1 MLCATNCQFHHNP
14 TSKYYN
20 YVLIMSSNIIIIII
34 IGFANE
40 LSSLL
45 QSLTIS

>member
-20 YVLIMSSNIIIIII
+20 YILILSSDIIII